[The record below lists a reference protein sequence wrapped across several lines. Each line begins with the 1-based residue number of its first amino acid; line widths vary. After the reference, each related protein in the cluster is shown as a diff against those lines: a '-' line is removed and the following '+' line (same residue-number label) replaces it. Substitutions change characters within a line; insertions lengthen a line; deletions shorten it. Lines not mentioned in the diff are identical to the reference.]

1 MYVDQWAYKSQGLSC
16 PFLLMVIPTFYFGN
30 PDRWGVFQG
39 VNLDLLGH
47 DAWRKIQE
55 YSPQIFGKDGDL
67 RWYDPKK
74 NHKKIQGI
82 KRLERLKL
90 WVKKSFPPLGDMK
103 KYGHQRVTYV
113 FTQMCSSNT
122 KKGYLPLE
130 GVEVEIFF
138 IFHLHSEICRSAVTN
153 LPSLKLTFSH
163 LKIGRIP
170 EGKEWVVFQASILRC
185 ELWVSKRAIP
195 SEISHEFK

>member
-1 MYVDQWAYKSQGLSC
+1 MRYISRGTLGFAWPRCVEEDPRIFPQRWAM
-16 PFLLMVIPTFYFGN
+16 MVIY
-30 PDRWGVFQG
+30 
-39 VNLDLLGH
+39 
-47 DAWRKIQE
+47 
-55 YSPQIFGKDGDL
+55 DGTI
-67 RWYDPKK
+67 RKK

-90 WVKKSFPPLGDMK
+90 WGKKSFSPLGDMQ
-103 KYGHQRVTYV
+103 KYGHKRVTYV

-130 GVEVEIFF
+130 GVEVGIFF
-138 IFHLHSEICRSAVTN
+138 IFHLHSEICRSPVTN
-153 LPSLKLTFSH
+153 LPSLKLTFSP

-185 ELWVSKRAIP
+185 EL
-195 SEISHEFK
+195 